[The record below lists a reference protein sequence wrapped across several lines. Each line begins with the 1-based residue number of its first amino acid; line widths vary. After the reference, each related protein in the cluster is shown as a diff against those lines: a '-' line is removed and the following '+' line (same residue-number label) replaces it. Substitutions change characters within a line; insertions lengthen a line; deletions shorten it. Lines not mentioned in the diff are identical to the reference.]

1 MWFRPLCWG
10 DWDSLHSGRPMD
22 RRERGAVQWTRK
34 IIHTADVGQG
44 SMRYC
49 THATGAGH
57 LPISD
62 LAASSFCSKLMF
74 CAGDETCWTILV
86 PRKSAHAADT
96 DGKVHSCWTWRAAA
110 MHIATNQTSVILCA
124 RPGTVSVTT
133 SVLLPKKLSRISR
146 SVQ

>member
-1 MWFRPLCWG
+1 
-10 DWDSLHSGRPMD
+10 
-22 RRERGAVQWTRK
+22 
-34 IIHTADVGQG
+34 
-44 SMRYC
+44 MRYC

-96 DGKVHSCWTWRAAA
+96 DGKVQSCWPWRAAA
-110 MHIATNQTSVILCA
+110 MHIHQPDLRDSLCEA
-124 RPGTVSVTT
+124 RD
-133 SVLLPKKLSRISR
+133 RECND
-146 SVQ
+146 